1 MSTKSTPAPSAKLK
15 HLALDL
21 TKPKT
26 FPRSPRETLAGYV
39 IGMRT
44 LDKCRAF
51 VAGTIGEYHFDCPLD
66 KMFLDFTGITAKKFQ
81 AQVATGATDEEMAE
95 FVKKQAKKRPTIK
108 VIKWNND
115 LRDRRL
121 SEMSDGIQEY
131 MEGYIP
137 KFIPKNRVVH
147 HFFDIY
153 DIEEHRI

>member
-1 MSTKSTPAPSAKLK
+1 MSSRTIPSIKSKLK
-15 HLALDL
+15 FLAPDL
-21 TKPKT
+21 TKPRT

-51 VAGTIGEYHFDCPLD
+51 VAGTIGEYHFNCPLD
-66 KMFLDFTGITAKKFQ
+66 KMFFKFTGISAEAFKAK
-81 AQVATGATDEEMAE
+81 VASGATDDEMAA
-95 FVKKQAKKRPTIK
+95 FVKAKAKKRRPLE

-115 LRDRRL
+115 LRGRRI

-131 MEGYIP
+131 MEAYIP

-147 HFFDIY
+147 HFFDVY
-153 DIEEHRI
+153 DIEEQRI